1 MTPGKGINS
10 FKVGGL
16 LVKVQR
22 FMRKHAV
29 AYFFLGPAAILLIV
43 LLLYPMVLVIWNS
56 FLDNSVINPAPKWVG
71 LRHFRWAL
79 TDTVFNRAFRNT
91 LVFTVS
97 SVVLHLCVG
106 LGFAL
111 LLNASIHRRVRAFF
125 RVFLI
130 LPWTFTVAIVAI
142 VWRLLLDPLGVVN
155 YLLSLFRLVP
165 PGLSWFGDPKRAM
178 SALILTNTWGGYPF
192 IMVSL
197 LAGLQGIPVNL
208 YEAAT
213 VDGASPL
220 QQFLHITLPQL
231 RPVILSIALLDFIW
245 TYRLFELIWLT
256 TGGGP
261 GRATETLGTYI
272 YKLAFTQYQFSRAS
286 AVAVILALTTLV
298 LTLFYLRA
306 QKANE

>member
-1 MTPGKGINS
+1 
-10 FKVGGL
+10 VGGYPVNSYKYL
-16 LVKVQR
+16 
-22 FMRKHAV
+22 RKQFV
-29 AYFFLGPAAILLIV
+29 AYGFLAPAAILLIV
-43 LLLYPMVLVIWNS
+43 LLLYPMILVVWNS
-56 FLDNSVINPAPKWVG
+56 FLDNSIINPTPKWVG
-71 LRHFRWAL
+71 LRHYRWAL
-79 TDTVFNRAFRNT
+79 ADTVFSRAFRNT
-91 LVFTVS
+91 LIFTIS
-97 SVVLHLCVG
+97 SVLLHLSIG

-111 LLNASIHRRVRAFF
+111 LLNTSINRRIQTFF
-125 RVFLI
+125 RVLLI

-142 VWRLLLDPLGVVN
+142 IWRLLLDPLGVVN
-155 YLLSLFRLVP
+155 FLLSIPGFIK
-165 PGLSWFGDPKRAM
+165 PGLAWFGDPGRAM

-197 LAGLQGIPVNL
+197 LAGLQGISVSL

-213 VDGASPL
+213 VDGANSW
-220 QQFLHITLPQL
+220 QKFLYITVPQL
-231 RPVILSIALLDFIW
+231 KPVILSIGLLDFIW

-298 LTLFYLRA
+298 LAIFYLRA
-306 QKANE
+306 QKASD

>member
-1 MTPGKGINS
+1 MNS
-10 FKVGGL
+10 YKSL
-16 LVKVQR
+16 
-22 FMRKHAV
+22 RKQFV
-29 AYFFLGPAAILLIV
+29 AYGFLAPAAILLIV
-43 LLLYPMVLVIWNS
+43 LLLYPMILVVWNS
-56 FLDNSVINPAPKWVG
+56 FLDNSIINPVPKWVG
-71 LRHFRWAL
+71 LRHYRWAL
-79 TDTVFNRAFRNT
+79 ADTVFSRAFRNT
-91 LVFTVS
+91 LIFTIS
-97 SVVLHLCVG
+97 SVLLHLSIG

-111 LLNASIHRRVRAFF
+111 LLNASINRRIQTFF
-125 RVFLI
+125 RVLLI

-142 VWRLLLDPLGVVN
+142 IWRLLLDPLGVVN
-155 YLLSLFRLVP
+155 FLLSIPGFIK
-165 PGLSWFGDPKRAM
+165 PGLAWFGDPGRAM

-197 LAGLQGIPVNL
+197 LAGLQGISVSL

-213 VDGASPL
+213 VDGANSW
-220 QQFLHITLPQL
+220 QKFLYITVPQL
-231 RPVILSIALLDFIW
+231 KPVILSIGLLDFIW

-298 LTLFYLRA
+298 LAIFYLRA
-306 QKANE
+306 QKASD

>member
-1 MTPGKGINS
+1 MNA
-10 FKVGGL
+10 
-16 LVKVQR
+16 QR
-22 FMRKHAV
+22 FMRKYAA
-29 AYFFLGPAAILLIV
+29 AYLFLGPAAV
-43 LLLYPMVLVIWNS
+43 LLVVLLFYPLVLVVWNS
-56 FLDNSVINPAPKWVG
+56 FLDNSIINPAPKWVG
-71 LRHFRWAL
+71 FRHFRWAIS
-79 TDTVFNRAFRNT
+79 DTVFNRAFRNT
-91 LVFTVS
+91 LVFTIS
-97 SVVLHLCVG
+97 SVVLHLLLG

-111 LLNASIHRRVRAFF
+111 LLNATINRRLQAFF
-125 RVFLI
+125 RVLLI

-142 VWRLLLDPLGVVN
+142 IWRLLLDPLGVVN
-155 YLLSLFRLVP
+155 YILSLVKLVS
-165 PGLSWFGDPKRAM
+165 PGLSWFGDPNRAM

-213 VDGASPL
+213 VDGAGPL
-220 QQFLHITLPQL
+220 QKFLYITLPQL
-231 RPVILSIALLDFIW
+231 RPVILSIGLLDFIW

-286 AVAVILALTTLV
+286 AVAVILALTTLI
-298 LTLFYLRA
+298 LALFYLRA
-306 QKANE
+306 QRGSE

>member
-1 MTPGKGINS
+1 MGGYPVNS
-10 FKVGGL
+10 YKYL
-16 LVKVQR
+16 
-22 FMRKHAV
+22 RKQFV
-29 AYFFLGPAAILLIV
+29 AYGFLAPAAILLIV
-43 LLLYPMVLVIWNS
+43 LLLYPMILVVWNS
-56 FLDNSVINPAPKWVG
+56 FLDNSIINPTPKWVG
-71 LRHFRWAL
+71 LRHYRWAL
-79 TDTVFNRAFRNT
+79 ADTVFSRAFRNT
-91 LVFTVS
+91 LIFTIS
-97 SVVLHLCVG
+97 SVLLHLSIG

-111 LLNASIHRRVRAFF
+111 LLNTSINRRIQTFF
-125 RVFLI
+125 RVLLI

-142 VWRLLLDPLGVVN
+142 IWRLLLDPLGVVN
-155 YLLSLFRLVP
+155 FLLSIPGFIK
-165 PGLSWFGDPKRAM
+165 PGLAWFGDPGRAM

-197 LAGLQGIPVNL
+197 LAGLQGISVSL

-213 VDGASPL
+213 VDGANSW
-220 QQFLHITLPQL
+220 QKFLYITVPQL
-231 RPVILSIALLDFIW
+231 KPVILSIGLLDFIW

-298 LTLFYLRA
+298 LAIFYLRA
-306 QKANE
+306 QKASD

>member
-1 MTPGKGINS
+1 MNS
-10 FKVGGL
+10 YKYL
-16 LVKVQR
+16 
-22 FMRKHAV
+22 RKQFV
-29 AYFFLGPAAILLIV
+29 AYGFLAPAAILLIV
-43 LLLYPMVLVIWNS
+43 LLLYPMILVVWNS
-56 FLDNSVINPAPKWVG
+56 FLDNSIINPTPKWVG
-71 LRHFRWAL
+71 LRHYRWAL
-79 TDTVFNRAFRNT
+79 ADTVFSRAFRNT
-91 LVFTVS
+91 LIFTIS
-97 SVVLHLCVG
+97 SVLLHLSIG

-111 LLNASIHRRVRAFF
+111 LLNTSINRRIQTFF
-125 RVFLI
+125 RVLLI

-142 VWRLLLDPLGVVN
+142 IWRLLLDPLGVVN
-155 YLLSLFRLVP
+155 FLLSIPGFIK
-165 PGLSWFGDPKRAM
+165 PGLAWFGDPGRAM

-197 LAGLQGIPVNL
+197 LAGLQGISVSL

-213 VDGASPL
+213 VDGANSW
-220 QQFLHITLPQL
+220 QKFLYITVPQL
-231 RPVILSIALLDFIW
+231 KPVILSIGLLDFIW

-298 LTLFYLRA
+298 LAIFYLRA
-306 QKANE
+306 QKASD

>member
-1 MTPGKGINS
+1 VNS
-10 FKVGGL
+10 YKYL
-16 LVKVQR
+16 
-22 FMRKHAV
+22 RKQFV
-29 AYFFLGPAAILLIV
+29 AYGFLAPAAILLIV
-43 LLLYPMVLVIWNS
+43 LLLYPMILVVWNS
-56 FLDNSVINPAPKWVG
+56 FLDNSIINPTPKWVG
-71 LRHFRWAL
+71 LRHYRWAL
-79 TDTVFNRAFRNT
+79 ADTVFSRAFRNT
-91 LVFTVS
+91 LIFTIS
-97 SVVLHLCVG
+97 SVLLHLSIG

-111 LLNASIHRRVRAFF
+111 LLNTSINRRIQTFF
-125 RVFLI
+125 RVLLI

-142 VWRLLLDPLGVVN
+142 IWRLLLDPLGVVN
-155 YLLSLFRLVP
+155 FLLSIPGFIK
-165 PGLSWFGDPKRAM
+165 PGLAWFGDPGRAM

-197 LAGLQGIPVNL
+197 LAGLQGISVSL

-213 VDGASPL
+213 VDGANSW
-220 QQFLHITLPQL
+220 QKFLYITVPQL
-231 RPVILSIALLDFIW
+231 KPVILSIGLLDFIW

-298 LTLFYLRA
+298 LAIFYLRA
-306 QKANE
+306 QKASD

>member
-1 MTPGKGINS
+1 MNS
-10 FKVGGL
+10 Y
-16 LVKVQR
+16 R
-22 FMRKHAV
+22 FIRKHAP
-29 AYFFLGPAAILLIV
+29 AYFFLGPAVV
-43 LLLYPMVLVIWNS
+43 LLVVLLFYPLVLVVWNS
-56 FLDNSVINPAPKWVG
+56 FLDNSIINPAPKWVG
-71 LRHFRWAL
+71 LRHFQWAL
-79 TDTVFNRAFRNT
+79 SDTVFKRAFKNT
-91 LVFTVS
+91 LVFTFS
-97 SVVLHLCVG
+97 SVVLHLLVG

-111 LLNASIHRRVRAFF
+111 LLNATINRRVRAFF
-125 RVFLI
+125 RVLLI

-155 YLLSLFRLVP
+155 YFLSLLRLVP
-165 PGLSWFGDPKRAM
+165 PGLSWFGDPNRAM
-178 SALILTNTWGGYPF
+178 SALIFANTWGGYPF

-213 VDGASPL
+213 VDGASPF
-220 QQFLHITLPQL
+220 QRFLYITLPQL
-231 RPVILSIALLDFIW
+231 RPVMLSIALLDFIW

-286 AVAVILALTTLV
+286 AVAVILALTTLI
-298 LTLFYLRA
+298 LALFYLRA
-306 QKANE
+306 QKGNE

>member
-1 MTPGKGINS
+1 MGGYPVNS
-10 FKVGGL
+10 YKSL
-16 LVKVQR
+16 
-22 FMRKHAV
+22 RKQFV
-29 AYFFLGPAAILLIV
+29 AYGFLAPAAILLIV
-43 LLLYPMVLVIWNS
+43 LLLYPMILVVWNS
-56 FLDNSVINPAPKWVG
+56 FLDNSIINPVPKWVG
-71 LRHFRWAL
+71 LRHYRWAL
-79 TDTVFNRAFRNT
+79 ADTVFSRAFRNT
-91 LVFTVS
+91 LIFTIS
-97 SVVLHLCVG
+97 SVLLHLSIG

-111 LLNASIHRRVRAFF
+111 LLNASINRRIQTFF
-125 RVFLI
+125 RVLLI

-142 VWRLLLDPLGVVN
+142 IWRLLLDPLGVVN
-155 YLLSLFRLVP
+155 FLLSIPGFIK
-165 PGLSWFGDPKRAM
+165 PGLAWFGDPGRAM

-197 LAGLQGIPVNL
+197 LAGLQGISVSL

-213 VDGASPL
+213 VDGANSW
-220 QQFLHITLPQL
+220 QKFLYITVPQL
-231 RPVILSIALLDFIW
+231 KPVILSIGLLDFIW

-298 LTLFYLRA
+298 LAIFYLRA
-306 QKANE
+306 QKASD

>member
-1 MTPGKGINS
+1 VNS
-10 FKVGGL
+10 YKSL
-16 LVKVQR
+16 
-22 FMRKHAV
+22 RKQFV
-29 AYFFLGPAAILLIV
+29 AYGFLAPAAILLIV
-43 LLLYPMVLVIWNS
+43 LLLYPMILVVWNS
-56 FLDNSVINPAPKWVG
+56 FLDNSIINPVPKWVG
-71 LRHFRWAL
+71 LRHYRWAL
-79 TDTVFNRAFRNT
+79 ADTVFSRAFRNT
-91 LVFTVS
+91 LIFTIS
-97 SVVLHLCVG
+97 SVLLHLSIG

-111 LLNASIHRRVRAFF
+111 LLNASINRRIQTFF
-125 RVFLI
+125 RVLLI

-142 VWRLLLDPLGVVN
+142 IWRLLLDPLGVVN
-155 YLLSLFRLVP
+155 FLLSIPGFIK
-165 PGLSWFGDPKRAM
+165 PGLAWFGDPGRAM

-197 LAGLQGIPVNL
+197 LAGLQGISVSL

-213 VDGASPL
+213 VDGANSW
-220 QQFLHITLPQL
+220 QKFLYITVPQL
-231 RPVILSIALLDFIW
+231 KPVILSIGLLDFIW

-298 LTLFYLRA
+298 LAIFYLRA
-306 QKANE
+306 QKASD